1 MSSCNWIE
9 TAGRVLQAN
18 DPAAGSPLR
27 AAFGR
32 QHPRGGGGAGLKL
45 TCLIIHHSVT
55 GPRLRLD
62 RNLAL
67 PARVQVIDVV
77 RRVALETEA
86 VWRKGQEAGLE
97 QTDESSLGGLI
108 PSRLAAARDAFVKAG
123 GR

>member
-1 MSSCNWIE
+1 MTPPQDRRFEPRS
-9 TAGRVLQAN
+9 AAN
-18 DPAAGSPLR
+18 TR
-27 AAFGR
+27 AVVVAR
-32 QHPRGGGGAGLKL
+32 GLKL